1 MPAAMPVRRHPKA
14 RRCAASASPRR
25 YRPRD
30 PNLPR
35 EFPRSPFVPAGID
48 RVNVDIRRAEF
59 ERKVAGGGFV
69 RDSAEEIVQSGDADA
84 VAFGRWFSSNPD
96 LPERLRR
103 NAPLTPYVRD
113 AVWGGDERNY
123 TDFPILEDTSV

>member
-1 MPAAMPVRRHPKA
+1 
-14 RRCAASASPRR
+14 
-25 YRPRD
+25 
-30 PNLPR
+30 
-35 EFPRSPFVPAGID
+35 
-48 RVNVDIRRAEF
+48 
-59 ERKVAGGGFV
+59 V